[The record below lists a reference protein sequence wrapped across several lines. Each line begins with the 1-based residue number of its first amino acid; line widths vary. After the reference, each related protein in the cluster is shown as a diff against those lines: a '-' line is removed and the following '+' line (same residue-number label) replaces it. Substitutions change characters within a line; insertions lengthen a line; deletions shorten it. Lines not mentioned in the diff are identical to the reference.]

1 MSARPIIFD
10 WTGTAMVPRRPFM
23 RDADA
28 RFVIGEGYMLEPVEL
43 RSAASHRHYFAV
55 VRDSWASLSDEL
67 LEQFPSEHHL
77 RKWALIKAGFCTMK
91 QDVFASKAEAIRA
104 CAFVKKHID
113 DFVVA
118 TVKGTVVTVYRAKSQ
133 SNTEMDKKTFS
144 ASKEAVLL
152 VIGDLLERKAA

>member
-55 VRDSWASLSDEL
+55 VNDAWASLPNEL
-67 LEQFPSEHHL
+67 LVRFPSPDHL
-77 RKWALIKAGFCTMK
+77 RKWALIKAGFCDMRHITC
-91 QDVFASKAEAIRA
+91 ASKAEALRVGE
-104 CAFVKKHID
+104 FVRPCD
-113 DFVVA
+113 SYALV
-118 TVKGTVVTVYRAKSQ
+118 TVKDAVVTIYTAHSQ
-133 SNTEMDKKTFS
+133 SNRSMDKKTFA
-144 ASKEAVLL
+144 ASKEAVLR
-152 VIGDLLERKAA
+152 VVGDLLERKAA